1 MCAVPNMLQLR
12 QWPLRSRLTTL
23 VALWR
28 GSMSVSFCLSRSRA
42 SGSSSYALCSS
53 LKCESCSAL
62 RLEGVN
68 TTCSECALLWRLC
81 LFIQPKRRC
90 CPVKTNRFVVITHR
104 LCMLQKP

>member
-1 MCAVPNMLQLR
+1 MTYMCVVPNIFQLR

-28 GSMSVSFCLSRSRA
+28 GSMSVSFCLSRSSA

-53 LKCESCSAL
+53 LKCDSCSAL

-68 TTCSECALLWRLC
+68 TTCSQCAPQLLWRLY
-81 LFIQPKRRC
+81 LFLAKRTVLPC
-90 CPVKTNRFVVITHR
+90 EDE
-104 LCMLQKP
+104 